1 MRVEGL
7 EELVFGWVQDTT
19 WGLIYFPVCVQ
30 AVVANKEE
38 IKNLDLNV
46 LEYTGYGK
54 GFMKKARISPDAF
67 AQMVM
72 QLSYFRDANQVGSNS
87 KTINKKQ

>member
-1 MRVEGL
+1 M
-7 EELVFGWVQDTT
+7 
-19 WGLIYFPVCVQ
+19 
-30 AVVANKEE
+30 ANKEE

-72 QLSYFRDANQVGSNS
+72 QLSYFRDANQVGSNPEPV
-87 KTINKKQ
+87 TVY